1 MKKYLVTSF
10 VLLGLMACNKVENI
24 SMPADSAISFADS
37 FVEVKTRL
45 AEDPSIT
52 TATIDAFDVWSTID
66 NATLILDGERVTKST
81 DGWKYNNLQYWL
93 GSHTY
98 YFGAIAPVDHTNI
111 TVDTKNINE
120 NGLGTVTFTNL
131 DGTDDLIYASKTVV
145 TAADVV
151 NNDPGKVQLQ
161 FAHLLSKVK
170 FTFVNG
176 FTSDNYKIAV
186 NNIKMTVP
194 KAGTINLAQAD
205 WRINSK
211 WDITADGLV
220 LDFGDVN
227 KGAKLATTESQ
238 ECDFERL
245 TISTE
250 TNYTITFDVA
260 LYVGDYAVPVYE
272 VSRTVDTVQDLKI
285 GKNYN
290 FKTILGPDNINPD
303 GPLRPIVFDVLE
315 VETWEQEDIMLL

>member
-1 MKKYLVTSF
+1 MKKYLVSSF
-10 VLLGLMACNKVENI
+10 VLLALTACNRVDSI
-24 SMPADSAISFADS
+24 SQSADSAITFADS

-52 TATIDAFDVWSTID
+52 TATIDAFDVWATID
-66 NATLILDGERVTKST
+66 NATMILDEERVTKGA
-81 DGWKYNNLQYWL
+81 DGWKYDNLQYWL

-98 YFGAIAPVDHTNI
+98 FFGAIAPVDHANI
-111 TVDTKNINE
+111 TVDTKNIDE

-131 DGTDDLIYASKTVV
+131 DGTDDLIYASKIVV
-145 TAADVV
+145 TADDVV
-151 NNDPGKVQLQ
+151 KNDPGKVQLQ

-176 FTSDNYKIAV
+176 FASSNYKIAV
-186 NNIKMTVP
+186 KNIRMTVP
-194 KAGTINLAQAD
+194 KAGTINLAQVD
-205 WRINSK
+205 WRLNSM

-227 KGAKLATTESQ
+227 KGAKMAITDSQ

-245 TISTE
+245 TIPDE

-260 LYVGDYAVPVYE
+260 LYIGDYAVPVYE
-272 VSRTVDTVQDLKI
+272 VSRTVNTVQDLKI
-285 GKNYN
+285 GKSYN

-303 GPLRPIVFDVLE
+303 GPLRPIEFDVLE
-315 VETWEQEDIMLL
+315 VEIWDEKEIYL